1 MFYIKLYLFNTY
13 FTCSTMSGYVS
24 SLRILTFLNKMKN
37 KICVSSLRILTHKF
51 CQSDLKKGSE
61 IYEK

>member
-1 MFYIKLYLFNTY
+1 MFLYKIISFNTY
-13 FTCSTMSGYVS
+13 FTCSTINGYVS
-24 SLRILTFLNKMKN
+24 SLRILTFLNEIKI

>member
-1 MFYIKLYLFNTY
+1 MCI
-13 FTCSTMSGYVS
+13 TCSTMNGYVS
-24 SLRILTFLNKMKN
+24 SLRILTFLNEMKN